1 MPGQGRQHRDHDR
14 GTGPVYARLAKLF
27 RVLSDAGS
35 AAVLKQLGATE
46 TAMCALAAVE
56 NSATPQSSSAY
67 TWGASAPGQQY
78 GRQRSWPLVPGS
90 YPYSAC
96 VAFPCLLQIAWR
108 SVIDRGV
115 MANFSNRRVRT
126 RTHGGRGPRVTAA
139 PMPI

>member
-56 NSATPQSSSAY
+56 NSATPQSSSAC
-67 TWGASAPGQQY
+67 TRGRPRLASSMA
-78 GRQRSWPLVPGS
+78 GS
-90 YPYSAC
+90 
-96 VAFPCLLQIAWR
+96 
-108 SVIDRGV
+108 
-115 MANFSNRRVRT
+115 
-126 RTHGGRGPRVTAA
+126 GRGPWYLALTHTLHVWLSNAYFKSLGV
-139 PMPI
+139 PSLIEE